1 IRRKLAALAG
11 ITEVAPQEFPI
22 RCHWLDLPTAQ
33 LSVQAR
39 HLAALLAEPAS
50 LPRRVAIRDGY
61 LWQPPLL
68 ARS

>member
-1 IRRKLAALAG
+1 G
-11 ITEVAPQEFPI
+11 VPI

-61 LWQPPLL
+61 LWQPP
-68 ARS
+68 